1 MNDGLIPNRYAKA
14 LYKVANEKGDT
25 AQVYAQMN
33 LLNAAYEA
41 QAGLK
46 KAVNNPFLPLADKL
60 QLLCTAAGA
69 DGNGSTARFMELVVK
84 NNRVDFMRDIAL
96 AFMRLYRENNGIAR
110 VEIVT
115 ATELGDNEINAI
127 IDVVKNQLKGKTIEL
142 SKRVDPSLIGH
153 FVNFYSFGK
162 FFIVRDKAV
171 RPHRIAD
178 NIPCFYRYDKRNTCQ
193 IYLCRHIKPD
203 ITRGFLIQWNIL
215 NFTGFPFCH
224 IHIAVFGLL
233 YPHIQHFCFE
243 RCHLFW
249 NIFSYTIIKPDFFNA
264 FRIAHT
270 DRICLM
276 PVFYIVNVIVLIK
289 FKNIRKIFCSK
300 VHSGQCLRL

>member
-14 LYKVANEKGDT
+14 LYKVANERGDT

-33 LLNAAYEA
+33 LLNAAYEV

-69 DGNGSTARFMELVVK
+69 DGNGSTERFMELVVK

-96 AFMRLYRENNGIAR
+96 AFMRQYRENNGIAR

-142 SKRVDPSLIGH
+142 SKRVDPSLIG
-153 FVNFYSFGK
+153 
-162 FFIVRDKAV
+162 
-171 RPHRIAD
+171 
-178 NIPCFYRYDKRNTCQ
+178 
-193 IYLCRHIKPD
+193 
-203 ITRGFLIQWNIL
+203 GFM
-215 NFTGFPFCH
+215 
-224 IHIAVFGLL
+224 VDVDS
-233 YPHIQHFCFE
+233 
-243 RCHLFW
+243 R
-249 NIFSYTIIKPDFFNA
+249 
-264 FRIAHT
+264 
-270 DRICLM
+270 
-276 PVFYIVNVIVLIK
+276 VLDASV
-289 FKNIRKIFCSK
+289 KNQLEK
-300 VHSGQCLRL
+300 LRLKLLS

>member
-33 LLNAAYEA
+33 ILNAAYEA

-46 KAVNNPFLPLADKL
+46 KTVNNPFLPLADKL

-96 AFMRLYRENNGIAR
+96 AFMRQYRENNGIAR

-142 SKRVDPSLIGH
+142 SKRVDPSLIG
-153 FVNFYSFGK
+153 
-162 FFIVRDKAV
+162 
-171 RPHRIAD
+171 
-178 NIPCFYRYDKRNTCQ
+178 
-193 IYLCRHIKPD
+193 
-203 ITRGFLIQWNIL
+203 GFM
-215 NFTGFPFCH
+215 
-224 IHIAVFGLL
+224 VDVDS
-233 YPHIQHFCFE
+233 
-243 RCHLFW
+243 R
-249 NIFSYTIIKPDFFNA
+249 
-264 FRIAHT
+264 
-270 DRICLM
+270 
-276 PVFYIVNVIVLIK
+276 VLDASV
-289 FKNIRKIFCSK
+289 KNQLEK
-300 VHSGQCLRL
+300 LRLKLLS

>member
-14 LYKVANEKGDT
+14 LYKVANERGDT

-33 LLNAAYEA
+33 FLNDAYEA

-96 AFMRLYRENNGIAR
+96 AFMRQYRENNGIAR

-142 SKRVDPSLIGH
+142 SKRVDPSLIG
-153 FVNFYSFGK
+153 
-162 FFIVRDKAV
+162 
-171 RPHRIAD
+171 
-178 NIPCFYRYDKRNTCQ
+178 
-193 IYLCRHIKPD
+193 
-203 ITRGFLIQWNIL
+203 GFM
-215 NFTGFPFCH
+215 
-224 IHIAVFGLL
+224 VDVDS
-233 YPHIQHFCFE
+233 
-243 RCHLFW
+243 R
-249 NIFSYTIIKPDFFNA
+249 
-264 FRIAHT
+264 
-270 DRICLM
+270 
-276 PVFYIVNVIVLIK
+276 VLDASV
-289 FKNIRKIFCSK
+289 KNQLEK
-300 VHSGQCLRL
+300 LRLKLLS

>member
-25 AQVYAQMN
+25 AQVYEQMS
-33 LLNAAYEA
+33 LLNDAYEA

-69 DGNGSTARFMELVVK
+69 DGNGSIARFMELVVK

-96 AFMRLYRENNGIAR
+96 AFMRQYRENNGIAR

-142 SKRVDPSLIGH
+142 SKRVDPSLIG
-153 FVNFYSFGK
+153 
-162 FFIVRDKAV
+162 
-171 RPHRIAD
+171 
-178 NIPCFYRYDKRNTCQ
+178 
-193 IYLCRHIKPD
+193 
-203 ITRGFLIQWNIL
+203 GFM
-215 NFTGFPFCH
+215 
-224 IHIAVFGLL
+224 VDVDS
-233 YPHIQHFCFE
+233 
-243 RCHLFW
+243 R
-249 NIFSYTIIKPDFFNA
+249 
-264 FRIAHT
+264 
-270 DRICLM
+270 
-276 PVFYIVNVIVLIK
+276 VLDASV
-289 FKNIRKIFCSK
+289 KNQLEK
-300 VHSGQCLRL
+300 LRLKLLS

>member
-14 LYKVANEKGDT
+14 LYKVANERGDT

-33 LLNAAYEA
+33 LLNAAYEV

-96 AFMRLYRENNGIAR
+96 AFMRQYRENNGIAR

-142 SKRVDPSLIGH
+142 SKRVDPSLIG
-153 FVNFYSFGK
+153 
-162 FFIVRDKAV
+162 
-171 RPHRIAD
+171 
-178 NIPCFYRYDKRNTCQ
+178 
-193 IYLCRHIKPD
+193 
-203 ITRGFLIQWNIL
+203 GFM
-215 NFTGFPFCH
+215 
-224 IHIAVFGLL
+224 VDVDS
-233 YPHIQHFCFE
+233 
-243 RCHLFW
+243 R
-249 NIFSYTIIKPDFFNA
+249 
-264 FRIAHT
+264 
-270 DRICLM
+270 
-276 PVFYIVNVIVLIK
+276 VLDASV
-289 FKNIRKIFCSK
+289 KNQLEK
-300 VHSGQCLRL
+300 LRLKLLS

>member
-33 LLNAAYEA
+33 HLNDAYEA

-96 AFMRLYRENNGIAR
+96 AFMRQYREDNGIAR

-142 SKRVDPSLIGH
+142 SKRVDPSLIG
-153 FVNFYSFGK
+153 
-162 FFIVRDKAV
+162 
-171 RPHRIAD
+171 
-178 NIPCFYRYDKRNTCQ
+178 
-193 IYLCRHIKPD
+193 
-203 ITRGFLIQWNIL
+203 GFM
-215 NFTGFPFCH
+215 
-224 IHIAVFGLL
+224 VDVDS
-233 YPHIQHFCFE
+233 
-243 RCHLFW
+243 R
-249 NIFSYTIIKPDFFNA
+249 
-264 FRIAHT
+264 
-270 DRICLM
+270 
-276 PVFYIVNVIVLIK
+276 VLDASV
-289 FKNIRKIFCSK
+289 KNQLEK
-300 VHSGQCLRL
+300 LRLKLLS

>member
-25 AQVYAQMN
+25 AQVYEQMS
-33 LLNAAYEA
+33 LLNDAYEA

-69 DGNGSTARFMELVVK
+69 DGNGSTARSMELVVK

-96 AFMRLYRENNGIAR
+96 AFMRQYRENNGIAR

-142 SKRVDPSLIGH
+142 SKRVDPSLIG
-153 FVNFYSFGK
+153 
-162 FFIVRDKAV
+162 
-171 RPHRIAD
+171 
-178 NIPCFYRYDKRNTCQ
+178 
-193 IYLCRHIKPD
+193 
-203 ITRGFLIQWNIL
+203 GFM
-215 NFTGFPFCH
+215 
-224 IHIAVFGLL
+224 VDVDS
-233 YPHIQHFCFE
+233 
-243 RCHLFW
+243 R
-249 NIFSYTIIKPDFFNA
+249 
-264 FRIAHT
+264 
-270 DRICLM
+270 
-276 PVFYIVNVIVLIK
+276 VLDASV
-289 FKNIRKIFCSK
+289 KNQLEK
-300 VHSGQCLRL
+300 LRLKLLS

>member
-14 LYKVANEKGDT
+14 LYKVVNEKGDT
-25 AQVYAQMN
+25 AKVYAQMN

-96 AFMRLYRENNGIAR
+96 AFMRQYRENNGIAR

-142 SKRVDPSLIGH
+142 SKRVDPSLIG
-153 FVNFYSFGK
+153 
-162 FFIVRDKAV
+162 
-171 RPHRIAD
+171 
-178 NIPCFYRYDKRNTCQ
+178 
-193 IYLCRHIKPD
+193 
-203 ITRGFLIQWNIL
+203 GFM
-215 NFTGFPFCH
+215 
-224 IHIAVFGLL
+224 VDVDS
-233 YPHIQHFCFE
+233 
-243 RCHLFW
+243 R
-249 NIFSYTIIKPDFFNA
+249 
-264 FRIAHT
+264 
-270 DRICLM
+270 
-276 PVFYIVNVIVLIK
+276 VLDASV
-289 FKNIRKIFCSK
+289 KNQLEK
-300 VHSGQCLRL
+300 LRLKLLS